1 MNTILMNT
9 NIFGYINRH
18 RFEKTRSVYTF
29 YICVCILKTND
40 PNNLQVDYSTY
51 LSLGG
56 LTFTITLIIR
66 RENVKRFFGALSLLP
81 FYDAKT
87 FKALLMIIVACYS
100 IGRCFFCLGDDLMLS
115 ISTLTPSPTTTT
127 AIRQVGL
134 IRATFAHLFVFST
147 LSSFSD
153 VVV

>member
-1 MNTILMNT
+1 MNRILMNT
-9 NIFGYINRH
+9 NIFGYINRY
-18 RFEKTRSVYTF
+18 RIKNTRVVYTF
-29 YICVCILKTND
+29 YILETSD
-40 PNNLQVDYSTY
+40 PNNLKVDYSTY

-56 LTFTITLIIR
+56 LTFTITLMIR

-87 FKALLMIIVACYS
+87 FKALLMSIVACYS
-100 IGRCFFCLGDDLMLS
+100 IGRCFFCLRDDLMLS

>member
-1 MNTILMNT
+1 MNGIFMDT
-9 NIFGYINRH
+9 NIFGYINRYIIK
-18 RFEKTRSVYTF
+18 KTRVVYTF
-29 YICVCILKTND
+29 YIYTYIQETND